1 MSMLVTEAQLQLDS
15 LLLET
20 SVVQV
25 IRSTR
30 HLCKTLKSDVW
41 ERLEH
46 LLVNPALKE
55 TDIKIF
61 APNGLKDSEAR
72 ALAIYC
78 IVTRDSLAS
87 WKVHEFLEQYA
98 ELNRSPQLALLLNC
112 RSLDEA
118 VYRLANLSQSIL
130 VRLHRNY
137 ADNLRQGL
145 RKLRV
150 LKANKKIKL
159 AQRKKGYNDKGS
171 MDPDSAWKHARAF
184 WLDDEEQREIELRRQ
199 AYKDS
204 IAFLDG
210 FTE

>member
-1 MSMLVTEAQLQLDS
+1 MLLDK
-15 LLLET
+15 LIHQYDVVLET
-20 SVVQV
+20 SVAEV
-25 IRSTR
+25 IKSTR
-30 HLCKTLKSDVW
+30 KLCKTLRNETW
-41 ERLEH
+41 NRLEH
-46 LLVNPALKE
+46 LLVNPSLRE
-55 TDIKIF
+55 TDIKVF

-130 VRLHRNY
+130 TKLHRNF
-137 ADNLRQGL
+137 ADNLGTGL

-150 LKANKKIKL
+150 VKANKKLKL

-184 WLDDEEQREIELRRQ
+184 WLDDEQQREIELRRQ
-199 AYKDS
+199 AYRDAV
-204 IAFLDG
+204 AFLDG

>member
-1 MSMLVTEAQLQLDS
+1 MFFES
-15 LLLET
+15 LLHQYDVVLET
-20 SVVQV
+20 SVEQV
-25 IRSTR
+25 IKSTR
-30 HLCKTLKSDVW
+30 RLCRNLKNETW
-41 ERLEH
+41 NRLEH
-46 LLVNPALKE
+46 LIVNPSLKE
-55 TDIKIF
+55 TDIKVF

-87 WKVHEFLEQYA
+87 WKVHEFLDQYA
-98 ELNRSPQLALLLNC
+98 ELNRNSQLALLLNC
-112 RSLDEA
+112 RSLEEA
-118 VYRLANLSQSIL
+118 VYRLSNLSQSL
-130 VRLHRNY
+130 LTKLHRNF
-137 ADNLRQGL
+137 ADNLSSGL

-150 LKANKKIKL
+150 LKANKKVNL

-171 MDPDSAWKHARAF
+171 MDPDSAWKHARAY

-199 AYKDS
+199 AYQDT